1 MTSGI
6 LQPRLSSPEN
16 RLRLVSLLS
25 VALSAALLDQI
36 TKWVA
41 EAALPA
47 DGAVSLWSGVL
58 SLRLRA
64 NPHGAFGLFSSLS
77 ESARLPL
84 MLGLSALALLLAFW
98 VTLRVLGLRPL
109 VAVALGLILGGAAAN
124 LADRLVRREVIDFVE
139 LFNGRWPTFNL
150 ADVAITVG
158 CLLLVAV
165 LVRRGPGRR
174 ADPEFES
181 DKGGL
186 A

>member
-1 MTSGI
+1 MVNP
-6 LQPRLSSPEN
+6 LLHPRLTSPEN
-16 RLRLVSLLS
+16 QVRLISLLS

-47 DGAVSLWSGVL
+47 DGAVSLWAGVL

-64 NPHGAFGLFSSLS
+64 NPHGAFGLFSSLP
-77 ESARLPL
+77 EPARLPL

-139 LFNGRWPTFNL
+139 LFNGHWPTFNL
-150 ADVAITVG
+150 ADVAITAG

-165 LVRRGPGRR
+165 LVRRGPGGRP
-174 ADPEFES
+174 DPTLES

>member
-1 MTSGI
+1 MMTPVS
-6 LQPRLSSPEN
+6 QPRLSSAESQV
-16 RLRLVSLLS
+16 RLISLVS

-47 DGAVSLWSGVL
+47 DRAVTVCSGVL

-64 NPHGAFGLFSSLS
+64 NPHGAFGLFAPLP
-77 ESARLPL
+77 EALRLPL
-84 MLGLSALALLLAFW
+84 MIGLAAVALLLAFW
-98 VTLRVLGLRPL
+98 LTLRLLGLRPP

-124 LADRLVRREVIDFVE
+124 LADRMVRREVIDFFE

-150 ADVAITVG
+150 ADVAITAG
-158 CLLLVAV
+158 CLLVVVV
-165 LVRRGPGRR
+165 LIRHGPGRR
-174 ADPEFES
+174 PDPEFGS